1 MEWYVNPLTKF
12 PFSRMLLTKYLA
24 FAYTLSG
31 TTSFGVG
38 HDQTSIGEYHNVV
51 FEQKGDSVS
60 AEVAADAKGNGHFIL
75 VAGLPLDQKVVQYG
89 PFVMN
94 SQDEIYQAL
103 QDYQTHS
110 NGFERAAGWESE
122 IGKTMLH

>member
-1 MEWYVNPLTKF
+1 MQWTSLTNF
-12 PFSRMLLTKYLA
+12 FR

-31 TTSFGVG
+31 TTLFGVG
-38 HDQTSIGEYHNVV
+38 RDQTSIGLYHNVI
-51 FEQKGDSVS
+51 FDQEGDSVS
-60 AEVAADAKGNGHFIL
+60 AEVAPDAKESGRFIL

-94 SQDEIYQAL
+94 SQEQIYEAL
-103 QDYQTHS
+103 KDYQTHS

-122 IGKTMLH
+122 IGKSMLH

>member
-1 MEWYVNPLTKF
+1 MLTRY
-12 PFSRMLLTKYLA
+12 SA

-38 HDQTSIGEYHNVV
+38 NDQTSIGEFHNVV
-51 FEQKGDSVS
+51 FEQKGDSIS
-60 AEVAADAKGNGHFIL
+60 AEVAADAKENGHFIL

-103 QDYQTHS
+103 RDYQTHS